1 MDPISITTSL
11 VALISLAKN
20 VAQYLKEIKGGSD
33 DRVRLR
39 EEIRSTMCLIEMLKD
54 RVDDADSLSKDL
66 ASIRSLKFRGG
77 PLEQLENALRQLIE
91 KLAPNGRLQR
101 LSRTLLWPLS
111 KEEVNDLISVIE
123 RQKAAFT
130 LAIQN
135 DNM

>member
-11 VALISLAKN
+11 VALMSLANK

-39 EEIRSTMCLIEMLKD
+39 EEMRSTRCLIEMLQD
-54 RVDDADSLSKDL
+54 RIDDADSLSKDL
-66 ASIRSLKFRGG
+66 ASIRALKVRGG

-91 KLAPNGRLQR
+91 KLEPNGRLQR

-111 KEEVNDLISVIE
+111 KEEVNDLISIID

>member
-11 VALISLAKN
+11 VALMSLTKN
-20 VAQYLKEIKGGSD
+20 VAQYLKEIKSGSD

-39 EEIRSTMCLIEMLKD
+39 EEIRSTMCLIEMLQD

-66 ASIRSLKFRGG
+66 ASIRSLEFPGG
-77 PLEQLENALRQLIE
+77 PLELLGNALRQLIE
-91 KLAPNGRLQR
+91 KLASNGRLQR

-111 KEEVNDLISVIE
+111 KEEVDDLISVIE